1 MPRRGLFRLLHF
13 SEPEFKEQEL
23 PQPGAV
29 VAASALMFFEQ
40 IAQEGGRDHSP
51 AEETGTRE
59 MVPEHLTQRSAEPVG
74 QRHTEAH
81 LGPVQQRGRQAVS
94 KGAKKDS
101 LTLPLRSFQPIG
113 MPAAN

>member
-1 MPRRGLFRLLHF
+1 MPRPAIGTRLLHF
-13 SEPEFKEQEL
+13 AEPEIKEQEL

-59 MVPEHLTQRSAEPVG
+59 MVPEHIPQRSAEPAG
-74 QRHTEAH
+74 QRHTETH

-94 KGAKKDS
+94 QGAKKDS
-101 LTLPLRSFQPIG
+101 LTFTIAQLPVIR
-113 MPAAN
+113 